1 MAEYD
6 FIIIGG
12 GSSGCVVA
20 TRLSEDPDVRV
31 LLLEAGPSDQEY
43 PQIYDPTKFNKLKK
57 SAVDWSF
64 KVRHAYMIW
73 VGPVSSTMSIG
84 SFRAHKIKD
93 IQMIVVSNW
102 LISTKSTL
110 LPYNEYMMLI
120 EIHLKILTEP

>member
-43 PQIYDPTKFNKLKK
+43 PQIYDPTKFNTLKK
-57 SAVDWSF
+57 SAIDWSF
-64 KVRHAYMIW
+64 KVRYA
-73 VGPVSSTMSIG
+73 
-84 SFRAHKIKD
+84 
-93 IQMIVVSNW
+93 
-102 LISTKSTL
+102 
-110 LPYNEYMMLI
+110 
-120 EIHLKILTEP
+120 